1 MAAVKANTER
11 RRAPQAR
18 RAATQPRKNHI
29 DELVAARIKSRRLLA
44 GMSQTEL
51 ATKIGVTFQALQKY
65 ETGENRV
72 SAGRLWRIADVLG
85 ADIAYFFQDS
95 PRTGA
100 VAPEKPAALP
110 AGLPPDTLQTR
121 ETLALLR
128 AYYGVSNPAARRD
141 VIDLLKSLGAAIRS
155 AKSE

>member
-1 MAAVKANTER
+1 MR
-11 RRAPQAR
+11 AR
-18 RAATQPRKNHI
+18 RVAPQPRKNHI
-29 DELVAARIKSRRLLA
+29 DELVAARIKARRLLA

-51 ATKIGVTFQALQKY
+51 AAKIGVTFQALQKY

-85 ADIAYFFQDS
+85 ADIGYFFQDS
-95 PRTGA
+95 PRTSA
-100 VAPEKPAALP
+100 VAPEKPALP

-128 AYYGVSNPAARRD
+128 AYYGVGDPAARRD
-141 VIDLLKSLGAAIRS
+141 VIELLKSLGAAIRN

>member
-1 MAAVKANTER
+1 MAALKAKTGQG
-11 RRAPQAR
+11 RAPRAR
-18 RAATQPRKNHI
+18 RAAPQPRKTHV
-29 DELVAARIKSRRLLA
+29 DELVAARIKARRLLA
-44 GMSQTEL
+44 GLSQTDL
-51 ATKIGVTFQALQKY
+51 AAKIGVTFQALQKY

-95 PRTGA
+95 PRSGA
-100 VAPEKPAALP
+100 AAPEKPVALP
-110 AGLPPDTLQTR
+110 PGLSPDTLQTR

-128 AYYGVSNPAARRD
+128 AYYGVSDPAARRD
-141 VIDLLKSLGAAIRS
+141 VIELLKSLGAAIRN